1 LFAAVSGAV
10 LCLAALLV
18 AAPCLRAGGGNDG
31 AEFFASGHWD
41 EGKAE
46 FQVYRSAIGKYG
58 TPRDALTKI
67 VIVKE
72 PFDRKKLVKSGAS
85 TYSVVKMNYIQVVPT
100 GMYTYY
106 QMASLFFD
114 AATGELVK
122 YSFGSQE
129 GCGNTYFEYRGVNGK
144 GFRTVYSY
152 FDDQGLM
159 REKINHPGA
168 LFYDAF
174 PLVLRFRLRDGTTYP
189 VRFIR
194 SLIANKY
201 VRPDVAE
208 GSVSVRTV
216 SEARLGDRTYR
227 GVHKV
232 EVRWSDNVDTLYF
245 EAEYPNA
252 LLRWEKAGGDTLT
265 LEKSH
270 FTDYWNRTGD
280 GDHSLVA
287 IE

>member
-1 LFAAVSGAV
+1 VFAAVSGAV
-10 LCLAALLV
+10 LCLAALSL
-18 AAPCLRAGGGNDG
+18 AAPRLTAGGGDDG
-31 AEFFASGHWD
+31 AAFFASGHWD

-46 FQVYRSAIGKYG
+46 FQVYRSVVEKYG
-58 TPRDALTKI
+58 APRDALAKI

-72 PFDRKKLVKSGAS
+72 PFDRKKLVKSAAS
-85 TYSVVKMNYIQVVPT
+85 AYSVVKMNYIQVIPT

-106 QMASLFFD
+106 QTASLFFD
-114 AATGELVK
+114 AATGGLVK

-144 GFRTVYSY
+144 GFRTVHSY
-152 FDDQGLM
+152 FDDQGLI

-174 PLVLRFRLRDGTTYP
+174 PLVLRFRLRDGESYP

-227 GVHKV
+227 GVYKV
-232 EVRWSDNVDTLYF
+232 EVRWGGNVDTLHF
-245 EAEYPNA
+245 EAEHPNT

-280 GDHSLVA
+280 GDRSLVA